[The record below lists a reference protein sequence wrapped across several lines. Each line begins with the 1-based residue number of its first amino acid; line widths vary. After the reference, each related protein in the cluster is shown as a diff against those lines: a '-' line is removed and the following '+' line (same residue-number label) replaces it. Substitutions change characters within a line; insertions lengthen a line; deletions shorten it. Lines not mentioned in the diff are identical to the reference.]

1 MTLAET
7 GRRSG
12 SDMLLPVCGEGAG
25 SDSAAAYQFGP
36 QQRRYSVLLNPVLK
50 YVLLYTLPPTSV
62 CKPKFTLSAINCHS
76 LSLLSLLHGP

>member
-36 QQRRYSVLLNPVLK
+36 QQRRHSVLSNPVLK
-50 YVLLYTLPPTSV
+50 YVLLYTLPHLQANIHIV
-62 CKPKFTLSAINCHS
+62 CNQFSF
-76 LSLLSLLHGP
+76 SLLSLLHGP